1 MITIDIFNKISI
13 SSFAIT
19 FAITYVITLIYH
31 ILFVRFHK
39 TDNFGYRMKLSKL
52 KKIKLTIISSLK
64 YSIIGSILLY
74 LTMLYMCK

>member
-39 TDNFGYRMKLSKL
+39 TDSFGYRMELSKL

-64 YSIIGSILLY
+64 YGIIGSILLY